1 MAWDDKS
8 HDTCHISLF
17 FPPSGMYFD
26 PLPPPPCPSD
36 VDDAKKAMTK
46 TPRPPTLLVYLYL
59 ERIVIY

>member
-1 MAWDDKS
+1 
-8 HDTCHISLF
+8 
-17 FPPSGMYFD
+17 MYFV

-59 ERIVIY
+59 EQIVIY